1 MTDTREAADAFRE
14 LAKRNYAY
22 VMVRMNKSE
31 VREFFDGFLAH
42 VPWVRAVSIEG
53 QGGIKLQLATPWNQL
68 PKGTKVTVKMPRK
81 KFGAFLLDVLRP
93 RAPWAKV
100 GDAVTLVTPRDKLD
114 EFLNLLPESVTLI
127 SCPEESAQSKR
138 RKLIK
143 WPGQHCPSHL
153 SAASLLD

>member
-1 MTDTREAADAFRE
+1 MS
-14 LAKRNYAY
+14 
-22 VMVRMNKSE
+22 SE

-68 PKGTKVTVKMPRK
+68 PKGAKVTVKMPRK

-100 GDAVTLVTPRDKLD
+100 GDAVTLVTPRDKLE
-114 EFLNLLPESVTLI
+114 EFLNLLPELVTLI
-127 SCPEESAQSKR
+127 SCPEELAQSKR
-138 RKLIK
+138 RKLI
-143 WPGQHCPSHL
+143 
-153 SAASLLD
+153 